1 MHNIDIIKNFS
12 YYKKM
17 ALNILNDN
25 DSTKLDNWNVTVHK
39 KINKLP
45 LISLMNKK
53 NFRLTNNKKGKLWNK
68 PIFSG
73 FSKNQLSSI
82 PRDVEIIL
90 LDKKKDEIFTYNNTK
105 SILKSLS
112 DNNMNFA
119 SLNSYENNSHKTFN
133 DNNRITPFVS
143 KILEEKNLNPISTN
157 LSLGKINSKNKSMNE
172 EQIIKTGDNYLK
184 KDTKKELNRVKIKN
198 KFNRVNNDKNNSL
211 SLDLFKSQFYPGP
224 TDYSSE
230 RSFDMLNQQNK
241 YRYKS
246 LFKSSS
252 FQGKKN
258 SGTQSPGPGSYIQL
272 KNFDSNNDKQ
282 VNINIG
288 TKEKRFKN
296 LFSSASLSP
305 WYYSSSSSNNI
316 IENKNIK
323 GDLDDYKHYVIKE
336 ELDDKGKKRLFYIED
351 KPIQI
356 KKKDIIKK
364 NVIKKKLN
372 KKEENK
378 KINELHFDNL
388 LKKYIIVRNSEKEYE
403 VPGPGQYNIYMG
415 FDKIS
420 KDKAIE
426 SLQKQ
431 HKQENL
437 IPENVLKKF
446 SDNKN
451 NNTNFTFFN
460 GGNTFNKNQLKIN
473 NSKSSENI
481 FYEIDNKKASN
492 GTLPFISKQ
501 KRIKYQDDILS
512 KHTPG
517 PCYYYNDEPY

>member
-1 MHNIDIIKNFS
+1 
-12 YYKKM
+12 M

-90 LDKKKDEIFTYNNTK
+90 LDKKKDEIFTYNNNK

-119 SLNSYENNSHKTFN
+119 SLNSHENNSHKTFN

-143 KILEEKNLNPISTN
+143 DILEEKNLNPISTN

-246 LFKSSS
+246 LFKS
-252 FQGKKN
+252 
-258 SGTQSPGPGSYIQL
+258 
-272 KNFDSNNDKQ
+272 
-282 VNINIG
+282 
-288 TKEKRFKN
+288 
-296 LFSSASLSP
+296 
-305 WYYSSSSSNNI
+305 
-316 IENKNIK
+316 
-323 GDLDDYKHYVIKE
+323 
-336 ELDDKGKKRLFYIED
+336 
-351 KPIQI
+351 
-356 KKKDIIKK
+356 
-364 NVIKKKLN
+364 
-372 KKEENK
+372 
-378 KINELHFDNL
+378 
-388 LKKYIIVRNSEKEYE
+388 
-403 VPGPGQYNIYMG
+403 
-415 FDKIS
+415 
-420 KDKAIE
+420 
-426 SLQKQ
+426 
-431 HKQENL
+431 
-437 IPENVLKKF
+437 
-446 SDNKN
+446 
-451 NNTNFTFFN
+451 
-460 GGNTFNKNQLKIN
+460 
-473 NSKSSENI
+473 
-481 FYEIDNKKASN
+481 
-492 GTLPFISKQ
+492 
-501 KRIKYQDDILS
+501 
-512 KHTPG
+512 
-517 PCYYYNDEPY
+517 